1 MARKLK
7 ESPAAYPAT
16 YRVELGERGRVVIPA
31 EVRQRLDLKEGE
43 RMVLVVQD
51 DCSMKLTPWKTVV
64 DNAVGILAHLAPGVS
79 LVDELI
85 ADRRAEAAREE
96 RE

>member
-1 MARKLK
+1 MARKIK
-7 ESPAAYPAT
+7 EAPAT
-16 YRVELGERGRVVIPA
+16 YPANYGVELGERGRVVIPA

-51 DCSMKLTPWKTVV
+51 DGSMKLTPWKTVV
-64 DNAVGILAHLAPGVS
+64 DNTVGMLAHIDPGVS
-79 LVDELI
+79 WSDELI
-85 ADRRAEAAREE
+85 ADRRAEAARED

>member
-1 MARKLK
+1 MARKIK
-7 ESPAAYPAT
+7 EAQAAYPAS
-16 YRVELGERGRVVIPA
+16 YGVELGERGRVVIPA
-31 EVRQRLDLKEGE
+31 EVRQRLDLKVGE

-51 DCSMKLTPWKTVV
+51 DGSMKLTPWKTVV
-64 DNAVGILAHLAPGVS
+64 DNTVGMFAHIAPGVS